1 MDPFEVVDLGAT
13 GRTFFRL
20 GLGTAPLGG
29 FQHPVDDMVAE
40 SVVAAAYD
48 RGIRFFDTAPYYGH
62 GKAETI
68 VGKALGRVERDEYVL
83 ASKVGYLL
91 RRGAAPHATPPLKA
105 KSDYEKL
112 FPIYDFSRHGIRR
125 SYEESLA
132 RLGLDRID
140 ILHIHDP
147 EEFLDQAI
155 HEAFEELAVMRS
167 EGLISAISA
176 GSNSATALNT
186 LVRACSFDCILLAN
200 EYTLLNQSA
209 QEELLPYCLA
219 NNISVIAGAVF
230 QGGMLANPSTGASYS
245 AYPQPESAL
254 ETAREMD
261 RICLAHGVSLGTAA
275 IQFPLGH
282 PAVKSVIVGAR
293 SVAELD
299 EDIAMFRAKVP
310 NDLWADMKE
319 AGLLPRDVPVPDRE
333 Y

>member
-1 MDPFEVVDLGAT
+1 MDPFEAVDLGGT
-13 GRTFFRL
+13 GKSFFRL

-29 FQHPVDDMVAE
+29 FQHPVDDREAE
-40 SVVAAAYD
+40 SVVEAAYA
-48 RGIRFFDTAPYYGH
+48 RGIRFFDTAAYYGH
-62 GKAETI
+62 GKAEKI
-68 VGKALGRVERDEYVL
+68 VGKVLGRVDPDSYVL

-91 RRGAAPHATPPLKA
+91 RRGAAPHAMEPLSA
-105 KSDYEKL
+105 RSEYEKL
-112 FPIYDFSRHGIRR
+112 FPIYDFSREGVRR

-132 RLGLDRID
+132 RLGLERID

-176 GSNSATALNT
+176 GSNSAEALNT

-209 QEELLPYCLA
+209 LDELLPYCLER
-219 NNISVIAGAVF
+219 NVTVIAGAVF
-230 QGGMLANPSTGASYS
+230 QGGMLANPKTGFSYS

-254 ETAREMD
+254 AKARELD
-261 RICLAHGVSLGTAA
+261 RICSAHGVSLGTAA

-299 EDIAMFRAKVP
+299 QDIEMFRADIP
-310 NDLWADMKE
+310 SGLWEDVKA
-319 AGLLPRDVPVPDRE
+319 AGLLAKDVPTPAGKR
-333 Y
+333 

>member
-13 GRTFFRL
+13 GKSFFRF

-29 FQHPVDDMVAE
+29 FQHPVDDVVAE
-40 SVVAAAYD
+40 GVVEAAYD

-62 GKAETI
+62 GKSETI
-68 VGKALGRVERDEYVL
+68 VGKVLGRVVRDEYVL

-91 RRGAAPHATPPLKA
+91 RRGAAPHATPPLRA
-105 KSDYEKL
+105 RSEYERL
-112 FPIYDFSRHGIRR
+112 FPIYDFSRQGVRR

-147 EEFLDQAI
+147 EEFLDQVV

-176 GSNSATALNT
+176 GSNSAKALNT
-186 LVRACSFDCILLAN
+186 LVRSCSFDCILLAN

-209 QEELLPYCLA
+209 LEELLPYCLD

-230 QGGMLANPSTGASYS
+230 QGGMLANPGTGASYS

-254 ETAREMD
+254 ATAREMD
-261 RICLAHGVSLGTAA
+261 RICGAHGVPLGTAA

-299 EDIAMFRAKVP
+299 QDLEMFSADVP
-310 NDLWADMKE
+310 NGLWEDMRE
-319 AGLLPRDVPVPDRE
+319 AGLLPKNVPTPVAGS
-333 Y
+333 